1 MKVFGCKRNGGYS
14 GGLIMVAA
22 NSIKEAI
29 KIAKRETYD
38 ASEYNDYDWVEYPLL
53 SYSGKEPCVID
64 EGGYTE

>member
-29 KIAKRETYD
+29 KIAKRETYE

-53 SYSGKEPCVID
+53 SYRGKEPCVID